1 MIHINQY
8 DNVYLTIESVDSV
21 GNKDICKLVERFS
34 IYDDNYIN
42 NYAFKSGKWD
52 GKINFIRYLRNN
64 FYITTIGLWS
74 EIESY
79 CNYCNIEFELVKP
92 IKVIDLQIQDK
103 WDDWCKQLHL
113 PDYINIRWY
122 QKQYVEQAIKNNRQ
136 IVSSPTGSGKSLIIG
151 LYIRFLWDFELDDN
165 EKILLIVPTTDLV
178 DQMKDDLEE
187 YGLINDKEVNT
198 IYHGQ
203 KKYFPNLTISTWQS
217 LYKEEDS
224 FFKQFAVLII
234 DEVHRGVS
242 ASINSIGHACVNAR
256 FRLGTTGSIQ
266 DEITS
271 RYKIQAY
278 MGPICKLVTTIQLI
292 EEGSLTPFV
301 VKNIIL
307 KWKMKQKIHKLP
319 YQEECKL
326 VAENSDRF
334 QFILNFISS
343 LTYESTG
350 TCLILGNNVEYLK
363 KIYESC
369 KDLFINK
376 DIFFITGKHVKKK
389 NRKNIIYECKANGGL
404 FIANWQILGTGVNIP
419 NIDRILLVSP
429 NKSKISLLQLIGRGV
444 RLAPGKTKMEL
455 YDIIDT
461 FKYHDG
467 SKAITNSISKHL
479 LKKEDI
485 YDNECY
491 TVQNY
496 EIDLKIK
503 L

>member
-1 MIHINQY
+1 MIHVEQY
-8 DNVYLTIESVDSV
+8 DNVYLVLKPVDTD
-21 GNKDICKLVERFS
+21 GHRDINKLVDRFS

-42 NYAFKSGKWD
+42 NYAFKAGKWD
-52 GKINFIRYLRNN
+52 GKINFIRFLDVG

-74 EIESY
+74 EIQTH
-79 CNYCNIEFELVKP
+79 CNYSNIEFVLTKP
-92 IKVIDLQIQDK
+92 IKIIDLNIQDK
-103 WDDWCKQLHL
+103 WDEWINKLHL
-113 PDYINIRWY
+113 PEYINIRWY
-122 QKQYVEQAIKNNRQ
+122 QKQYIEHAIKSNRQ

-178 DQMKDDLEE
+178 DQMRDDLEE
-187 YGLINDKEVNT
+187 YGLISDKEVNI

-224 FFKQFAVLII
+224 FFKQFSVLII

-266 DEITS
+266 DEMTS

-301 VKNIIL
+301 VKNVIL
-307 KWKMKQKIHKLP
+307 KWKMKQKISKLA
-319 YQEECKL
+319 YQDECKL
-326 VAENSDRF
+326 VTSNEERF
-334 QFILNFISS
+334 QFILDFISS
-343 LTYESTG
+343 LTFESTG

-363 KIYESC
+363 KIYEAC
-369 KDLFINK
+369 KDIYINK
-376 DIFFITGKHVKKK
+376 DVFFITGKHVKKK
-389 NRKNIIYECKANGGL
+389 NRKKIIYDCKANGGL
-404 FIANWQILGTGVNIP
+404 FVANWQILGTGVNIP
-419 NIDRILLVSP
+419 NIDKILLVSP

-444 RLAPGKTKMEL
+444 RLAPGKNKMEL

-461 FKYHDG
+461 FKYREG
-467 SKAITNSISKHL
+467 NKSIANSISKHL

-496 EIDLKIK
+496 EIEMKTS
-503 L
+503 